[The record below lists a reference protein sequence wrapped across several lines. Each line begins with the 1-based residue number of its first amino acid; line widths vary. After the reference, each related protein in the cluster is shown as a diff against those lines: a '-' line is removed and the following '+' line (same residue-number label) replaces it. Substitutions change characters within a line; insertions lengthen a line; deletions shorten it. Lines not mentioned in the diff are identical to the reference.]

1 MPKVIWTRYALRQ
14 RDKID
19 SRYQKAI
26 SEKVNEL
33 KNWPDVHLD
42 STKLKGSDS
51 HFRVRVGKYR
61 IIFEVQKGEPVV
73 IEIQEVL
80 RRTDQTYS
88 KH

>member
-1 MPKVIWTRYALRQ
+1 MAKVVWTSLALRQ

-19 SRYQKAI
+19 RRYQGSITA
-26 SEKVNEL
+26 KVAEL
-33 KNWPDVHLD
+33 ENWPNVAVD
-42 STKLKGSDS
+42 SKKLKGSRS
-51 HFRVRVGKYR
+51 HFRMRVGKYR
-61 IIFEVQKGEPVV
+61 IIFEVMKGEPVI

>member
-1 MPKVIWTRYALRQ
+1 MPKVTWTGYALRQ
-14 RDKID
+14 RVKID

-26 SEKVNEL
+26 SEKVREL
-33 KNWPDVHLD
+33 EKWPDVHLD
-42 STKLKGSDS
+42 TKKLKGSVS

-61 IIFEVQKGEPVV
+61 IIFEVQKGDPVV

-88 KH
+88 NH